1 MLHRLEGESAATGH
15 PFVDVFRPWQEG
27 PVSWMVAENITT
39 GTSPT
44 TFSPKDA
51 VTRGQLSNFFYRYK
65 GEPAVTVSWASPP
78 CTG

>member
-1 MLHRLEGESAATGH
+1 MLHRLEGESAATRH